1 LLKDDKGYHYISVS
15 KEDYPRIKAK
25 KQKDDDSLTYIGPYT
40 SSYCVTQTVDAVNKI
55 FMLPTCNKKFPQDI
69 KKTRPCLNYYINQC
83 IGVCKG
89 KISKQQYNDTV
100 NQALSYIKK
109 GSTNLVTHLV
119 DEMQQASDNLEFE
132 RAAKIRDRI
141 NAIKKVTDSQKVV
154 DKQDQDVIA
163 FCQNINKTAVVILKF
178 RNGQL
183 TDKDDYVLNQ
193 TFDLN
198 ETRAEFLNQYYL
210 SVDDVPKLIFIDED
224 FEESYLLSDY
234 LTQKYGKKINIK
246 IPQIGEQ
253 KKLVEMAYK
262 NAAEKL
268 AKLTERTNKEIS
280 ALDELKKALG
290 LEKTP
295 EYIESFDISNMGDSG
310 IVGGMVVY
318 LNGRPY
324 KKAYKRFKI
333 ESTVTR
339 DDYKSMTEVIKR
351 RIAHYLDQEET
362 DEGFKRLPDLILL
375 DGGKGHVSTI
385 KPLLE
390 QLNIPVF
397 GMVKD
402 SKHKTK
408 AISTDGKEISIA
420 ANKALFSFVTGI
432 QDEVHRYT
440 INYQK
445 KVHTKTALEVS
456 LTRIDGIGP
465 KRAMNI
471 LKAFKTKKELTEAT
485 VEDIAKAA
493 KINKSLALAV
503 YNFIKEN

>member
-1 LLKDDKGYHYISVS
+1 MNKYLERLSKKANSLPLTPGVYIMKNKSGEIIYIGKAKALKNRVTTYFQASSNHNEKVKKMVENVFNFDYILCDSEFEALVLECSLIKQNSPKYNILLKDDKGYHYISVS

-295 EYIESFDISNMGDSG
+295 EYIESYDISNMGDSG

-351 RIAHYLDQEET
+351 RIA
-362 DEGFKRLPDLILL
+362 
-375 DGGKGHVSTI
+375 
-385 KPLLE
+385 
-390 QLNIPVF
+390 
-397 GMVKD
+397 
-402 SKHKTK
+402 
-408 AISTDGKEISIA
+408 
-420 ANKALFSFVTGI
+420 
-432 QDEVHRYT
+432 
-440 INYQK
+440 
-445 KVHTKTALEVS
+445 
-456 LTRIDGIGP
+456 
-465 KRAMNI
+465 
-471 LKAFKTKKELTEAT
+471 
-485 VEDIAKAA
+485 
-493 KINKSLALAV
+493 
-503 YNFIKEN
+503 

>member
-1 LLKDDKGYHYISVS
+1 
-15 KEDYPRIKAK
+15 
-25 KQKDDDSLTYIGPYT
+25 
-40 SSYCVTQTVDAVNKI
+40 
-55 FMLPTCNKKFPQDI
+55 
-69 KKTRPCLNYYINQC
+69 
-83 IGVCKG
+83 
-89 KISKQQYNDTV
+89 
-100 NQALSYIKK
+100 
-109 GSTNLVTHLV
+109 
-119 DEMQQASDNLEFE
+119 
-132 RAAKIRDRI
+132 
-141 NAIKKVTDSQKVV
+141 
-154 DKQDQDVIA
+154 
-163 FCQNINKTAVVILKF
+163 
-178 RNGQL
+178 
-183 TDKDDYVLNQ
+183 
-193 TFDLN
+193 
-198 ETRAEFLNQYYL
+198 
-210 SVDDVPKLIFIDED
+210 
-224 FEESYLLSDY
+224 
-234 LTQKYGKKINIK
+234 
-246 IPQIGEQ
+246 
-253 KKLVEMAYK
+253 
-262 NAAEKL
+262 
-268 AKLTERTNKEIS
+268 
-280 ALDELKKALG
+280 
-290 LEKTP
+290 
-295 EYIESFDISNMGDSG
+295 
-310 IVGGMVVY
+310 
-318 LNGRPY
+318 
-324 KKAYKRFKI
+324 
-333 ESTVTR
+333 
-339 DDYKSMTEVIKR
+339 IKR